1 MKYCNECHQTDEH
14 MPGCPDDPRQDLAP
28 VTAEDVK
35 ATPPR
40 QYPLVEQMM
49 AYEQGD
55 LSIPESLELF
65 SHLIRTG
72 MAWGLQGSYGRA
84 ARTLIDSGVI
94 SSDGVIDLVA
104 VEDIME
110 GLN

>member
-1 MKYCNECHQTDEH
+1 MLF
-14 MPGCPDDPRQDLAP
+14 R
-28 VTAEDVK
+28 
-35 ATPPR
+35 
-40 QYPLVEQMM
+40 
-49 AYEQGD
+49 
-55 LSIPESLELF
+55 SLF

-84 ARTLIDSGVI
+84 AMTLIDSGVI
-94 SSDGVIDLVA
+94 SSDGVIDPVA